1 MKYARLFSVSA
12 ALVASLVLS
21 MPIFAGSTR
30 ANVPFEFEVAGK
42 VLPAGEY
49 RFVCPTGSAMMQII
63 GAKGETTL
71 TPVKEA
77 GQSLQKVQVRFDK
90 TGDAKKLASVV
101 VLGKTGY
108 RTVSIR

>member
-1 MKYARLFSVSA
+1 MKFARLFSVCA
-12 ALVASLVLS
+12 ALAASLVLS

-63 GAKGETTL
+63 DAKGGTTM

-77 GQSLQKVQVRFDK
+77 GQTLQQVQVRFDK
-90 TGDAKKLASVV
+90 SSDGTKLASVV

-108 RTVSIR
+108 RTVAIR